1 MTNDWPLLLGVFPNR
16 ELAEGAVDELEHAGY
31 TPNQIGILAPG
42 GKVEEAELPTG
53 HQEDA
58 AAKGAEAGA
67 LTGGGLGIL
76 AGTLAAVAFPGIGL
90 AVTGGI
96 LTVIAGATAAGAAL
110 GAFAGPFI
118 AMGLTEEEAKH
129 YEKEFKAGRTI
140 VVVQVQDPEQED
152 EVVTLLRSH
161 GATMVKTRDGR
172 TLAPVEV
179 A

>member
-1 MTNDWPLLLGVFPNR
+1 MNTESPLLLGVFPNR
-16 ELAEGAVDELEHAGY
+16 ELAEGAIDELEHAGY
-31 TPNQIGILAPG
+31 TSDQIGILTPG
-42 GKVEEAELPTG
+42 GRIEKAELPTG
-53 HQEDA
+53 HQEES

-67 LTGGGLGIL
+67 VAGGGLGLL
-76 AGTLAAVAFPGIGL
+76 AGTLVAVTTPIGL

-129 YEKEFKAGRTI
+129 YEHEFKAGRTI
-140 VVVQVQDPEQED
+140 VAVQVQDHQHED

-161 GATMVKTRDGR
+161 GATTVKTRDGR
-172 TLAPVEV
+172 TLAPVAAV
-179 A
+179 